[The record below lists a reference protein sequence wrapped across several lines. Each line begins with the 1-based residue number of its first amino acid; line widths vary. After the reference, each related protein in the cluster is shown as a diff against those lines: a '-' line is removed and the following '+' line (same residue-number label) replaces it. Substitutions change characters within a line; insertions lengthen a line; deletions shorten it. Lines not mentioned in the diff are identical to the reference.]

1 MSKVKNI
8 IIILLGLI
16 IIYLFITNNNNKVQ
30 VVHHYQK
37 DSVFY
42 RQIDSIH
49 NVLDTNEV
57 ILKKINTTY
66 EKRIE
71 IIKHLPIDSAYIFW
85 ANYVQRFQSDND
97 SSTITNN

>member
-16 IIYLFITNNNNKVQ
+16 IIYLLINNNKVQ

-66 EKRIE
+66 EKKIE